1 MSSLECEIRI
11 KCDSCSKVIKFSK
24 GVLRLG
30 NEFYHDYECY
40 DKKYSLEG
48 GIF

>member
-1 MSSLECEIRI
+1 MSLMCEIRVR
-11 KCDSCSKVIKFSK
+11 CDSCSKVINVSR

-40 DKKYSLEG
+40 DKKYSLDEEAY
-48 GIF
+48 